1 MIQRDD
7 SDPIVAFVA
16 ARCRLLLDAIEV
28 AEPRF
33 SGAAQLRASID
44 DRLANG
50 DIRALRTIGR
60 GLFEMSRA
68 LPPVARAE
76 LKARLDAQAVAGP
89 FGAATS

>member
-7 SDPIVAFVA
+7 ADPIVAFVA
-16 ARCRLLLDAIEV
+16 ARCRLVLEAIEA
-28 AEPRF
+28 AEPHF
-33 SGAAQLRASID
+33 GGAATLRASID

-60 GLFEMSRA
+60 GLFEMSRL

-89 FGAATS
+89 FKAAS